1 MDYCTYVLVLP
12 LTLVP
17 SKHLLRRSCTLG
29 CSCSLSSFLSQ
40 PISDD
45 VRTLCV
51 VWLRAL

>member
-17 SKHLLRRSCTLG
+17 SRHFETFLYFEMYLFLC
-29 CSCSLSSFLSQ
+29 SFLSQ
-40 PISDD
+40 PISDE